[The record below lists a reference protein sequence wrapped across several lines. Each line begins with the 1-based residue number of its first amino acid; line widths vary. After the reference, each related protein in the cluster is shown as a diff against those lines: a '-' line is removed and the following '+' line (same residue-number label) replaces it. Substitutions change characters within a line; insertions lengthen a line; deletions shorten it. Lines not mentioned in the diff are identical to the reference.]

1 MGTRRRQGM
10 AVVPGSAVRM
20 AGDAGGRVGR
30 KVEIGGLKM
39 TVVSDAA
46 AEKAEMVVCMPADF
60 QSPFS
65 DNLVA
70 ACAQC
75 GTAIIHRP
83 HVPKRPAKVCIHC
96 AMPLAGPVAGHA

>member
-1 MGTRRRQGM
+1 MGKRRRQET
-10 AVVPGSAVRM
+10 AVEPGSAVRM
-20 AGDAGGRVGR
+20 AGGADELGGR

-65 DNLVA
+65 DNVVA

-75 GTAIIHRP
+75 GKAIIHRP

-96 AMPLAGPVAGHA
+96 AIPLAGPVAGHA